1 MLGKTEDICFF
12 YFVLY
17 ISCWL
22 GLVVSCP
29 CMVLLSSSWLQTPC
43 VHAACLPPAP
53 HPENTQP
60 LQGERSECLH
70 VAVVSALPTCSHVPD
85 PGFSH
90 QRPSAGRTVC
100 EIPRPLCITDVTAG
114 TPERPVM
121 VEKTHYTTDSNM
133 LLLVFPLGAF
143 DEKDHGPLHT
153 NRL

>member
-1 MLGKTEDICFF
+1 
-12 YFVLY
+12 
-17 ISCWL
+17 
-22 GLVVSCP
+22 
-29 CMVLLSSSWLQTPC
+29 MVLLSSSWLQTPC

-53 HPENTQP
+53 HPEDTQP
-60 LQGERSECLH
+60 LQEERSKRLH

-90 QRPSAGRTVC
+90 QHPSAGRTVS

-121 VEKTHYTTDSNM
+121 VEKTHYTLHSNM

-143 DEKDHGPLHT
+143 DEKIAALCILIACDSTGLLAPFQV
-153 NRL
+153 RREWPAGDS